1 MEQNYRASLTGVF
14 GDPVDTNP
22 TVVIQEAAFKDKG
35 LNWRY
40 LTLKVVPEDLEQAFK
55 GMRAM
60 NFSGINL
67 TMPHKIEAMKYM
79 DEIDKSAKLI
89 GAINTVTLK
98 DGVMKG
104 YNTDGLGMVAS
115 IEDAGYSLKGK
126 TVVVLGAGGAARAIC
141 VECALAGAKK
151 IVIIN
156 RTAAKGEE
164 IAEVINSK
172 TDAEAEFIPLTPG
185 IKIPDCD
192 IIVNAT
198 NIGMAPDTNKPDID
212 YGSIKKGTVAV
223 DVVFNPVMTGFLK
236 EAEKQGAVAL
246 DGLGMLINQGA
257 VGFELWTG
265 EKADRAVMK
274 AALTQALGL

>member
-1 MEQNYRASLTGVF
+1 MEQNYRAQLTGVF

-22 TVVIQEAAFKDKG
+22 TVVIQEAAFADKG

-40 LTLKVVPEDLEQAFK
+40 LTLLVHPEDLEQAFK

-67 TMPHKIEAMKYM
+67 TMPHKIEALKYM
-79 DEIDKSAKLI
+79 DEIDKSAELI

-104 YNTDGLGMVAS
+104 YNTDGLGMVKS
-115 IEDAGYSLKGK
+115 IEDAGISLEGK
-126 TVVVLGAGGAARAIC
+126 TVTVLGAGGAARAIC

-151 IVIIN
+151 IYIIN
-156 RTAAKGEE
+156 RTSLKGEE
-164 IAEVINSK
+164 LARVINDK
-172 TDAEAEFIPLTPG
+172 TDAEAKFIPWTLG
-185 IKIPDCD
+185 VKIPDCD

-212 YGSIKKGTVAV
+212 YDSIKEGMTAV
-223 DVVFNPVMTGFLK
+223 DVVFNPIMTGFLK
-236 EAEKQGAVAL
+236 EAEKRGAKVL
-246 DGLGMLINQGA
+246 DGLGMLVNQGA

-265 EKADRAVMK
+265 EKADPAVMK
-274 AALTQALGL
+274 AALADALGL

>member
-1 MEQNYRASLTGVF
+1 MEQNYRAQLTGVF

-22 TVVIQEAAFKDKG
+22 TVVIQEAAFLDKG

-40 LTLKVVPEDLEQAFK
+40 LTLLVRPEDLEQAFK

-67 TMPHKIEAMKYM
+67 TMPHKIEALKYM
-79 DEIDKSAKLI
+79 DEIDKSAALI

-104 YNTDGLGMVAS
+104 YNTDGLGMVKS
-115 IEDAGYSLKGK
+115 IEDAGISLKGK
-126 TVVVLGAGGAARAIC
+126 TVTVLGAGGAARAIC

-151 IVIIN
+151 IIIIN
-156 RTAAKGEE
+156 RTALKGEE
-164 IAEVINSK
+164 LAQVINSK
-172 TDAEAEFIPLTPG
+172 TEAQAEFIKWTPNV
-185 IKIPDCD
+185 KIPECD

-212 YGSIKKGTVAV
+212 YDTIKTAMTAV
-223 DVVFNPVMTGFLK
+223 DVVFNPIMTGFLK
-236 EAEKQGAVAL
+236 EAEKRGATVL
-246 DGLGMLINQGA
+246 DGLGMLVNQGA

-265 EKADRAVMK
+265 EKADPSVMK
-274 AALTQALGL
+274 AALAEALGL

>member
-1 MEQNYRASLTGVF
+1 MEQNYRAQLTGVF

-22 TVVIQEAAFKDKG
+22 TVVIQEAAFADNG

-40 LTLKVVPEDLEQAFK
+40 LTLLVHPEDLEQAFK

-67 TMPHKIEAMKYM
+67 TMPHKIEALKYM
-79 DEIDKSAKLI
+79 DEIDKSAELI

-104 YNTDGLGMVAS
+104 YNTDGLGMVKS
-115 IEDAGYSLKGK
+115 IEDAGISLEGK
-126 TVVVLGAGGAARAIC
+126 IVTVLGAGGAARAIC

-151 IVIIN
+151 IYVIN
-156 RTAAKGEE
+156 RTESKGKEL
-164 IAEVINSK
+164 AEVINSK
-172 TDAEAEFIPLTPG
+172 TDAEAEFIPWTPG
-185 IKIPDCD
+185 VKIPECD

-212 YGSIKKGTVAV
+212 YDTIKEGMTAV
-223 DVVFNPVMTGFLK
+223 DVVFNPIMTVFLK
-236 EAEKQGAVAL
+236 EAEKHGAKVL
-246 DGLGMLINQGA
+246 DGLGMLVNQGA

-265 EKADRAVMK
+265 EKADPKVMK
-274 AALTQALGL
+274 AALAEALGL

>member
-1 MEQNYRASLTGVF
+1 MEQNYRAQLTGVF

-22 TVVIQEAAFKDKG
+22 TVVIQEAAFEDKG

-40 LTLKVVPEDLEQAFK
+40 LTLLVRPEDLEQAFK

-79 DEIDKSAKLI
+79 DEIDKSAELI

-104 YNTDGLGMVAS
+104 YNTDGLGMVKS
-115 IEDAGYSLKGK
+115 IEDAGTSLEGK
-126 TVVVLGAGGAARAIC
+126 TVTVLGAGGAARAIC

-151 IVIIN
+151 IYIIN
-156 RTAAKGEE
+156 RTASKGEE
-164 IAEVINSK
+164 LANSINAK
-172 TDAEAEFIPLTPG
+172 TDAEAEFIPWTAG
-185 IKIPDCD
+185 VEIPECD

-212 YGSIKKGTVAV
+212 YNTIKEGTTAV
-223 DVVFNPVMTGFLK
+223 DVVFNPIMTGFLK
-236 EAEKQGAVAL
+236 EAEKQGAKVL
-246 DGLGMLINQGA
+246 DGLGMLVNQGA

-265 EKADRAVMK
+265 EKADPKVMK
-274 AALTQALGL
+274 AALADALGL